1 MGTLDWTSR
10 AASIGTVRHVA
21 DGELI
26 HDPEFQMDD
35 FDDDIAT
42 SIYVKALNHVI
53 FLKVSNS

>member
-26 HDPEFQMDD
+26 HDPEFKMDVLMM
-35 FDDDIAT
+35 T
-42 SIYVKALNHVI
+42 SLLR
-53 FLKVSNS
+53 FT